1 MPHVEG
7 HTFSFQDQD
16 QYGGHDPILVNTIS
30 NTFQGSTIES
40 IVAYLD
46 DNPNTTLNNY
56 ISVMGDGQDLISLA
70 ESNDVQD
77 ELYSNRT
84 FGGDEGFGSEGLGY
98 SSFEGKDAEEIFD
111 MLKAQGAIPDEDSFD
126 EWEEVILQMPKRGGI
141 SEEDMAAYKAGV
153 KEDAYGFETDIAR
166 ANEDITSAGEGARS
180 DIYGLQTQG
189 AQEKR
194 KRMFGKGL
202 GGGMSSL
209 MQQEA
214 SGSMRGAG
222 QNLMSGLASD
232 VRGKRRGIEDAT
244 TGLYGV
250 GGTGMNNLGEG
261 GIYGTGGTKDTDLYN
276 LQKSGDEKWE
286 GDFESWLSNNIQN

>member
-1 MPHVEG
+1 MPHEEG
-7 HTFSFQDQD
+7 HTFDFQDQD
-16 QYGGHDPILVNTIS
+16 QYGGHDQILVNTIAG
-30 NTFQGSTIES
+30 TFQGATIES

-46 DNPNTTLNNY
+46 DNPNITLNNY
-56 ISVMGDGQDLISLA
+56 ISVMGNGQDLISLS
-70 ESNDVQD
+70 ESGDVQD

-84 FGGDEGFGSEGLGY
+84 FGGDGGFGSEGLGY

-111 MLKAQGAIPDEDSFD
+111 MLQAQGAIPEGDDFED
-126 EWEEVILQMPKRGGI
+126 WEETILQMPKREGI
-141 SEEDMAAYKAGV
+141 SEEDMAAYTAGV
-153 KEDAYGFETDIAR
+153 AEDVYGFETDIAR
-166 ANEDITSAGEGARS
+166 AKEDITLAGEGARS

-209 MQQEA
+209 MQQDA
-214 SGSMRGAG
+214 SSSMRRAG

-250 GGTGMNNLGEG
+250 GGTGMDNLGQG
-261 GIYGTGGTKDTDLYN
+261 GIYGTGGTKDTDFYN
-276 LQKSGDEKWE
+276 LTEEADAKWE
-286 GDFESWLSNNIQN
+286 GDFETWLSNNLQD

>member
-1 MPHVEG
+1 MPMPG
-7 HTFSFQDQD
+7 LQP
-16 QYGGHDPILVNTIS
+16 QYGEHDPLLVNTIY

-46 DNPNTTLNNY
+46 DNPNITLNNY
-56 ISVMGDGQDLISLA
+56 ISIMGDGQDLISLA
-70 ESNDVQD
+70 ESLDVQD
-77 ELYSNRT
+77 ELYSNPT
-84 FGGDEGFGSEGLGY
+84 FGGDGGFGSEGLDY

-111 MLKAQGAIPDEDSFD
+111 MLQAQGAIPEGDDFEN
-126 EWEEVILQMPKRGGI
+126 WEETILQMPTREGI
-141 SEEDMAAYKAGV
+141 SEEDMAAYTAGV
-153 KEDAYGFETDIAR
+153 AEDVYGFETDIAR
-166 ANEDITSAGEGARS
+166 AKEDITSAGEGARS

-214 SGSMRGAG
+214 SGSMRRAG

-232 VRGKRRGIEDAT
+232 VRGQRRGIEDAT

-250 GGTGMNNLGEG
+250 GGTGMDNLGQG
-261 GIYGTGGTKDTDLYN
+261 GIYGTGGTKDTDFYSLT
-276 LQKSGDEKWE
+276 QEADEKWE
-286 GDFESWLSNNIQN
+286 SNFETWLSNNLQDN